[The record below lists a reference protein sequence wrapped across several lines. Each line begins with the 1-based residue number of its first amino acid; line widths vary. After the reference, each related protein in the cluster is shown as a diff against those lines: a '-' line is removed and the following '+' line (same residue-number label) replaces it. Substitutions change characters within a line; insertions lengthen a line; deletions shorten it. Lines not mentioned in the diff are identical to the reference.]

1 MQDSKNG
8 GIFMDQVYEVLDSL
22 YVDLE
27 ELRKV
32 KKGNLY
38 FINDG
43 MKLRVHLNSSNPPR
57 VLRDSVEEFQGTISD
72 LVKRLIRNDIE
83 FIGVLPLDLEV
94 EKYLLEEAG
103 EFLQFSLA
111 RDDSTIYVPKKVA

>member
-111 RDDSTIYVPKKVA
+111 RDDSTIYVQKKVA